1 MFRVIFLKDHPGYFV
16 ENGTEGSPSVKKS
29 IKVTDQGTL
38 DLGNANRKA
47 GRISRSC

>member
-29 IKVTDQGTL
+29 TKVTDQGTL
-38 DLGNANRKA
+38 DPDDANRKKQA
-47 GRISRSC
+47 G